1 MLSLAMCKSKI
12 WSIVFPPILCVTGAF
27 LNVGI
32 HLLTTGENL
41 LPLYLDTIFTISVTL
56 LIGPVWGCLTGVLT
70 NIIGHTNNFWGWE
83 GYLFALCNIATALV
97 TWMFMRLFPKELS
110 IVRMQAEN
118 VKSRQLEGTQTGYVK
133 SRQLD
138 KVMNLIFV
146 LTLLSFALCL
156 VISILGGLISV
167 FIEILRNTAASE
179 PVVNPASPPVM
190 FYNKIPLVLREILSR
205 IPINII
211 DRLISA
217 FAGYGVAKLVSAACN
232 FVSSAPTKTHQF
244 AK

>member
-1 MLSLAMCKSKI
+1 MCKCKI
-12 WSIVFPPILCVTGAF
+12 CNIVFPPILCVTGAF

-32 HLLTTGENL
+32 HLLATGENL

-56 LIGPVWGCLTGVLT
+56 LVGPVWGCLTGALT

-97 TWMFMRLFPKELS
+97 TWMFMRFFPQELS
-110 IVRMQAEN
+110 IVRAQTEN
-118 VKSRQLEGTQTGYVK
+118 VK

-167 FIEILRNTAASE
+167 FIEILRNTAVSE
-179 PVVNPASPPVM
+179 PVLNPASPPVM
-190 FYNKIPLVLREILSR
+190 FYNEIPLVLREILSR

-217 FAGYGVAKLVSAACN
+217 FAGFGVAKLVSAACN
-232 FVSSAPTKTHQF
+232 FVSSAPTKTRQN